1 MKNEHQDSE
10 QSRAG
15 EGGEKGRTFVFFW
28 AQAEQGWRLRPA
40 RMEGEMSDEVRYADG
55 LAL

>member
-1 MKNEHQDSE
+1 MKNEHQDTE

-15 EGGEKGRTFVFFW
+15 EGRKGRTFVFFW
-28 AQAEQGWRLRPA
+28 AHAEQGWRLRPA
-40 RMEGEMSDEVRYADG
+40 RMEGEMSDEERYADG